1 MSEENEDVEVVVE
14 PSEPEV
20 TSEQSEQEEV
30 SKEPAY
36 GSQEYNFRELR
47 RIAEEQQREL
57 RELRAQVQRPVQ
69 QEEPDDDEDDF
80 LTKKQVR
87 EMLQQQEQASLEDKM
102 RIRFKDYDDVVT
114 DENIKKLIEND
125 DDLADSI
132 RRASNPYATA
142 YKLVRK
148 SAFYSDEQK
157 LKSKKQSDVEKI
169 HKNSQKP
176 ASANA
181 ATKPLQ
187 NANSYANM
195 SKAEMDALYKE
206 MIECARQN

>member
-195 SKAEMDALYKE
+195 SKSEMDALYKE
-206 MIECARQN
+206 MIECAR

>member
-157 LKSKKQSDVEKI
+157 LKSKKHSDVEKI

>member
-14 PSEPEV
+14 PSEPEI
-20 TSEQSEQEEV
+20 TSEQSEQEEE

-47 RIAEEQQREL
+47 KIAEEQQREL
-57 RELRAQVQRPVQ
+57 RELRAQVQRPIQ
-69 QEEPDDDEDDF
+69 QEEPDDEEDDF

-114 DENIKKLIEND
+114 EENIKKLIEND

-148 SAFYSDEQK
+148 SAFFNDEQK

-169 HKNSQKP
+169 QKNSQKP
-176 ASANA
+176 ASANV

-187 NANSYANM
+187 KANSYASM
-195 SKAEMDALYKE
+195 SKEEMDTLYKE
-206 MIECARQN
+206 MMECARRN